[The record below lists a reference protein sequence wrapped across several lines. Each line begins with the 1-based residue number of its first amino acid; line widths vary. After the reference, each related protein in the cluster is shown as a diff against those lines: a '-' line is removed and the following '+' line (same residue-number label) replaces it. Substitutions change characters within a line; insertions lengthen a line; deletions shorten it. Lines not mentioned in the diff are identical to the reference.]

1 MGAVED
7 GSVMDFEDQSDSF
20 DGQETGGVDSAGASE
35 TVLPA
40 GNEVVTLPPGLS
52 LEGLEVNGRDLVI
65 LLSDGSRIVVPDGA
79 VFVPQIIVDGVA
91 VPPLNIAQLLTGND
105 PEPAAGASQ
114 SSGGN
119 FADDEGAI
127 QDAFDL
133 GDLLPFTT
141 FGFPE
146 DTEEEIIP
154 FSDEEPEVVIQTP
167 NDPVGSQ
174 DAVASVDEAGLPE
187 RGDGEQGEPEG
198 TDEPSNSETTT
209 GTIVFDAPDG
219 LESIT
224 INGQPVTSVGQTVST
239 PLGTL
244 TITSINLATGEIGF
258 SYTLEDN
265 TLGEESDVFDVVVE
279 DVDGDQATAA
289 LTIDIVD
296 DAPIAADDVGVVP
309 AGSHDPITGDVLVN
323 DVPGADGYATDGAV
337 LEFGNESGT
346 VEPGSSLQG
355 EYGVLTLNPDGT
367 YTYVR
372 DVNTPGGVED
382 TFTYTIVDQDG
393 STSSATLVIEIGDAP
408 DQITGVPRTGEGTVV
423 EEGGLP
429 TRGDEPAGTGEIADN
444 DAGNNSD
451 PSETTGSTITFNSP
465 DGLASVT
472 LGGVEIDPENL
483 PQIVLDNGT
492 GTLVVTGFTYDPV
505 TGDGSI
511 DYEFTL
517 DDNTSGDDTSFDFE
531 ITVIDLD
538 GDVATDTL
546 TINVVDDEPEAEDDS
561 GSQSQ
566 EDAPITVD
574 VFDNDTPGADDVA
587 LGTITVVEG
596 SLTGDGTLVNNGDG
610 TFTYTPAPGEEGD
623 GGEEGEGGT
632 ISFDYTITDGDGDVS
647 TATVTIDLLPDSTP
661 EIGINEL
668 GAAGEDTVDEAGL
681 PARGSE
687 PAGSDEASD
696 SETSSGIIAIETGND
711 TVGSLVING
720 VDVTNGGTVTTGK
733 GELVVTLSGG
743 TYSYTYTLTDNTLSD
758 PDTDDFTLELADSD
772 GDTASTTLTINIQ
785 DDVPQ
790 ARDDTAAQ
798 SEEDAPVTVDVFAN
812 DTPGADGVD
821 LSSIEVVPGSLNGA
835 GTLVNNGDGTFTYT
849 PAPGEEGTDGG
860 EQGLGPVTFDYT
872 ITDGDGDVS
881 TATVTITLL
890 PDSTPEIGINEL
902 GAEGEDLVDEAG
914 LPARGAEP
922 AGSDEASDSETSS
935 GIIAIETGNDTV
947 GSLVINGVDV
957 TNGGTITTANGE
969 LVVTLSGGVYS
980 YTYTLT
986 DNTLNDPDSDD
997 FSLTVTDSDGDTAS
1011 TTLVV
1016 VIADDTPSAQDDSN
1030 AIGAGEFGPVGGNVL
1045 GNDTEGADGADVTSF
1060 SGTGGTG
1067 NPGDTISGD
1076 FGTLTIAADGTY
1088 SYTRN
1093 PGTPGGVSDTFT
1105 YTITDG
1111 DGDTATANLIITIA
1125 DAPTTLDLPVA
1136 GEAGT
1141 QVEEDGLAGPP
1152 AGSDAASDS
1161 EFTTGTFTF
1170 AAPDGPAVVTIDGVA
1185 VTSVGQTFTGAFG
1198 TLTIDAIADGSITY
1212 TYELTAA
1219 TNGDNTSDGF
1229 VVRVTDQDGDFSED
1243 TLEIAI
1249 VDDVPTANADV
1260 DSVTEDGPTA
1270 ASGNLLTGVD
1280 IAVPDANATDG
1291 VADVT
1296 GADGATVTGV
1306 AAGDT
1311 GSDVNGNVGGN
1322 VVGTYGE
1329 IGVLANGDYLY
1340 ILDNQNPAV
1349 QGLDSTETL
1358 TEVFTYTI
1366 TDGDGDT
1373 STTTLTITIN
1383 GQDDPVV
1390 INGLDLDGPEVLVDE
1405 DDLPDGSSPD
1415 AGGLTQSGTFTVTSA
1430 DGLVSL
1436 TVGGVE
1442 VFAGSITYPV
1452 TIDDPTYGLLTITGV
1467 TPATD
1472 GDGDVV
1478 SATVAYTYV
1487 LEDNS
1492 LLHTVGND
1500 GSFTD
1505 SFAVVATD
1513 TDGSTDTDS
1522 LDVVVIDDTPS
1533 ANPDSDSVTEDGP
1546 LTADGNVLTG
1556 TGGSDANATDGVADV
1571 AGADGATVT
1580 AVAFG
1585 MTDGT
1590 VGTALAG
1597 AYGTLT
1603 LNADGS
1609 YSYELDNSNPLVQGL
1624 DSQETLTEVFDY
1636 TITDGDGDT
1645 ASTTLTITINGAD
1658 DGVTI
1663 NGLDL
1668 DPAELTVDEDD
1679 LADGSSPDAGE
1690 LTQTGSFTI
1699 TGPDG
1704 LASIT
1709 AGGQTVWTDTG
1720 GFVAGQTVTTA
1731 IGTFEIT
1738 GVTPTTT
1745 DANGD
1750 VTEATVT
1757 FSYTLDDNTLTHS
1770 SAGEDTILESFAIS
1784 ATDTD
1789 GSSDNASVDVLV
1801 IDDIPDVSLADAN
1814 APTLVTD
1821 DSDIG
1826 GRVGAT
1832 DTDNFAGLFSTVF
1845 GADGPAAADATVY
1858 SLSINGGDGTDSGLN
1873 DTLTGEDIL
1882 LRLNGDTIEGYL
1894 ATSGDLAFTLELNPA
1909 TGDITQTQLRA
1920 IEHDDPIDPD
1930 ETEAS
1935 GAAETLNAG
1944 LLSLTATVTDGDGD
1958 VDSETIDI
1966 SGSFA
1971 FEDDGPGFN
1980 SIVVGIPL
1988 DEDDLVPAGNGD
2000 TAAGD
2005 DFSTSLRTFTYDVD
2019 FGADGANA
2027 DEITASFIGADGTD
2041 PGTGPLTLSSGGDPV
2056 IFDWDPAT
2064 NTLTGYTT
2072 DINDPVL
2079 TMVFDLGAG
2088 TMTLEYLKPLDH
2100 PSTDADG
2107 ANDGP
2112 ETGYE
2117 DNIELNFEVVIT
2129 DGDGDTATFPL
2140 SLNIDDDLA
2149 IALADSEI
2157 QLTENE
2163 AFTIDA
2169 LDNDAFG
2176 ADGVDTTDAGKVF
2189 VSTQATQGTVTYDPG
2204 TGLFTYTPDPGA
2216 GSLQNT
2222 SDFFE
2227 YTIIDGDG
2235 DASTARVDV
2244 TLQPDSEPS
2253 PNEDVATVDD
2263 DGLVGGNP
2271 LSTTGDLDANIGDDP
2286 GDTSEASYTGIV
2298 PVDVGNDGPA
2308 TVSFVP
2314 GLNGSTAA
2322 IGQETVT
2329 YSVTGN
2335 LLTATVT
2342 GGTRDGTDLF
2352 TVEITDTE
2360 TGAYVVT
2367 LLDNVL
2373 HDAGSDEN
2381 DAFASIDLLV
2391 TDSEGD
2397 TTISNL
2403 GIVFDDDGPTATD
2416 NSASVT
2422 EGGIVG
2428 GNVLTDD
2435 DGAGTDAAGADD
2447 YAPTGAINRI
2457 DSVNEGT
2464 NQTTVDGSGNL
2475 ILAGEFG
2482 TLTINVDTGV
2492 YSYSSDA
2499 NATNVDAQEVFT
2511 YTIVDGDGDEATAT
2525 LTIDIDDVS
2534 ADVSDNDAI
2543 VNEAGLPIGSDPTSD
2558 SETFD
2563 TGQITVV
2570 GAAGTLVYNLLSPAT
2585 GTYGTLVLNP
2595 TTGEYTYTLVTP
2607 FSDTIDENGPNVVN
2621 GAESFDYEVRDTL
2634 GNLLGTG
2641 TIDVSIVDDVPT
2653 ATDQAN
2659 IDVAEDAVGTI
2670 GGNVVTDGTPDT
2682 PGADGA
2688 TVTAITIDG
2697 NETAVPQDGND
2708 AVVVTANGTYTIDM
2722 DGNWTFD
2729 PSPNLDH
2736 TNGDIDAT
2744 FTYTLTDGDGDF
2756 DTAVQPITIT
2766 DGEGPTAGP
2775 PISLALDDSNLADGS
2790 NPAGPDSSSDT
2801 ITFTPGSDDIASIVF
2816 GDVSGLGGGLDWVRV
2831 SDTQITGSDGGRL
2844 VVTLDLSVLNNV
2856 ATVTATLNDNY
2867 DDHPLVNSPDVVDL
2881 GDVDVVATD
2890 IDGDTASA
2898 TVSISVDDDEPT
2910 VTASA
2915 PDTGALTVDETDFTT
2930 DATADFSGLFTPDF
2944 NADNPGTLGGYTL
2957 AINPGTT
2964 GLVDTATG
2972 EAVVLVLNAGVV
2984 EGRTDTTGEL
2994 VFIVSVDTAGVVEL
3008 DQLRAVEHPVT
3019 TDPNDPIG
3027 FAADDLITL
3036 SATVTD
3042 SDGDTDT
3049 ATVGIAG
3056 GMTFLDDGP
3065 SISNADLGSSVDVDE
3080 TDGLPTS
3087 DTSAASIV
3095 SFIPDFGADD
3105 DGGTAFTL
3113 TVADPNSGLA
3123 TADGDFPITL
3133 VQTSP
3138 TVITGQFNDG
3148 GGVQDAFTVTI
3159 NPDGTVTL
3167 TQLVALEHLIDGD
3180 DSAGEHDD
3188 TLSLGGKI
3196 DATVTIT
3203 DGDGD
3208 TANATVAIG
3217 AGLTFFDDGPSV
3229 TLSGSNPDLQ
3239 VSDADLATDASLS
3252 FAGAFTFDGGTDG
3265 TQSTDY
3271 ALSVTDGT
3279 ASGLFD
3285 TATGNE
3291 VFLFLESGVVVGRE
3305 GGPTG
3310 QIVFTVTVAS
3320 DGTVELDQLRAVDHS
3335 LSTLD
3340 GANATLL
3347 ADNLVQLTATITDN
3361 DGDTDSA
3368 TLDIGSD
3375 LLFADDTPTAAVTET
3390 AFLDDDTQTDG
3401 NPGGPDDQDPDEANL
3416 TGTLVDPVE
3425 GFGNDGGTVAF
3436 ATTGAPAGFQYVASG
3451 SDILIQ
3457 QDQGSGFITVVTV
3470 TLDPNT
3476 GAYTVTQNANILHTD
3491 DGNNDENEQTFTL
3504 SATLTDGDGDTDTT
3518 SLTIVVDDDTPIAVD
3533 GNSAGVVDE
3542 DGLTGGID
3550 GGTGDVPGT
3559 DTVATGS
3566 VSSFFSA
3573 GADAPLTYSLSTD
3586 TSGLGAFTS
3595 GGVAVTYSVS
3605 GNTLTASA
3613 GTTPVFTLVLDSST
3627 GDWTFTL
3634 LAPLDHAAGGD
3645 ENDLFFDFAGLII
3658 ATDADGDEVLATAAV
3673 ASVRINDDTPVAV
3686 NDTNALGEDTAS
3698 VGGNILTDPTADG
3711 FGADGAGDPAITA
3724 ISGSGGAGTVGGSTT
3739 GTWGT
3744 LDLAADG
3751 TYTYNLDTALVQG
3764 LDDGETETD
3773 TFTYAIVDADGD
3785 TSTATLTITINGAND
3800 APVANADTNW
3810 TIEDAAAPI
3819 TGNVLQTIAHNGAPD
3834 GNPRGD
3840 VADIDVDVEPLTV
3853 TTVGTFVG
3861 TYGTLTL
3868 NSDGSYSYALD
3879 NNNPAVQALS
3889 PGDAPLTDSF
3899 NYTAT
3904 DGDLTD
3910 SSTLTISI
3918 FGENDAPVV
3927 GTATVATSDE
3937 GLPGGLPDTNG
3948 TPTDTTDLATA
3959 SGNIT
3964 ITDADDTT
3972 FTVTLSVPTETL
3984 SSGGETITWSL
3995 SPDGKTLTG
4004 STVSAGTVLTVVID
4018 DTGAFTVTQS
4028 ARIDHA
4034 DTTTED
4040 VTGFTV
4046 DVSVN
4051 DGTTT
4056 TTQTDAIT
4064 VSLEDDSPVITAPIS
4079 DEQVLN
4085 DPDEAPLV
4093 GDLNFAP
4100 GGDGPGTDM
4109 MIMADVTGLTA
4120 GGQPL
4125 ATSQTGNVLTAYVDN
4140 DNSGTLNAGDLEVF
4154 TITVDPSAGTSGTYT
4169 FDLLV
4174 PLDPEITA
4182 VDIGTDG
4189 AFGVGPSQSVIVSQS
4204 STGDDLVFVTGWE
4217 PDGNGGLFT
4226 GGELTDWLGGGNPDL
4241 NQRADVNGSTAGFG
4255 LGNNNLNA
4263 GEFMRFDFGPL
4274 DDYDG
4279 AGPYT
4284 PPGGTALLNAA
4295 FVTFSVSNFGS
4306 GDVVHF
4312 VAHYTDGTT
4321 EDFTLTGS
4329 GGNSTA
4335 SLTITAPAG
4344 KTLSFV
4350 DVYQE
4355 SGQVKLNLDEVG
4367 TIETTIDVDI
4377 PVSIKLTDG
4386 DGDPVMDD
4394 FVISIFDDAP
4404 DAIDDLTVTTVGG
4417 QDVNAAFVLDFSGSI
4432 NNSELNLQLNAV
4444 KDAAF
4449 ELFETTTGS
4458 VDITLITFSGTAQ
4471 LEGTF
4476 SDFAA
4481 FAAAIDDLNNQLGG
4495 TRSFS
4500 GSTDFTDA
4508 ILEVI
4513 AEYTPSTTASNQVFF
4528 LSDGNP
4534 NQQTGSGGNSL
4545 LDSVATQW
4553 QTFIDDNDVNVTAI
4567 GVGGGIN
4574 TARLQDVDLDGEG
4587 APILAADFEAL
4598 IDTLISAVTPPIGG
4612 NVLTNDIAATNGIEV
4627 VSIVVDGISY
4637 VFDGVNTITP
4647 SSGSPITGTSFT
4659 ATTGFGGELT
4669 FDFSDGSFTYEP
4681 PAVSVPEIENFQY
4694 TVVDGDGDTDT
4705 AILRIDI
4712 AAVSE
4717 PTNFAKNDVVITNA
4731 GTSVAIDEDWLLQN
4745 DTAGT
4750 SIDSV
4755 GNADSG
4761 SVSRS
4766 SGTTTFV
4773 DSGADTGGSFTYA
4786 ASNGSNTDNAFVT
4799 VNREQAGE
4807 SSLDGTSGDD
4817 ILIGRDGANDDIDGG
4832 DGADIMFGGTG
4843 SDDFNIDDGDSNAVV
4858 SGSGDNGTVS
4868 GFDTIVDF
4876 NSSVDDIDFNGTA
4889 VVGSTTSG
4897 TDGTDSTLTIGGQT
4911 VKSHAVSNGIITFDD
4926 QNSFSSALTLST
4938 EGDVAAVVDYLQN
4951 NDIGA
4956 SNSVVAF
4963 VVGSDSYLYF
4973 QDNSSPTLSQD
4984 NLVKLEGVT
4993 LTNVS
4998 SLIGSA
5004 IFPVVL
5010 DLDGDGAEFVGIS
5023 AGVTYDY
5030 DGDGTAE
5037 ATAWVGADDAIL
5049 AYDANGDGTVT
5060 DASEFVFGGEG
5071 FTDLDAIAARYDDN
5085 ADGVLDASDSA
5096 YADFGIWQ
5104 DANQNGVADAGEF
5117 ISLEDAGIISIGLV
5131 SDEVDAEAAGG
5142 DVGIFGSATFTF
5154 ADGTTGI
5161 VADTAFAT
5169 GSANDNDQNRA
5180 ALRTTEVATVA
5191 ALASSL
5197 LMDTGFAFGM
5207 HDNAARHMI
5216 EDPIHDGIAVQEAA
5230 FEMRGE
5236 AFQHVEISSDL
5247 LSQASVDLGSVDF
5260 ASILDSHHGMA
5271 EPAAIQAITQPQS
5284 NVFETIEWTSGFEAS
5299 SASPAPS
5306 PFAGMDVSQA
5316 MEALLILDGSAL
5328 EAVAAIDPVDA
5339 VLAELAAENLLDQ
5352 VIDRFDDQSQTSD
5365 YLMADAAGAAEGLLD
5380 QIVEAGINTTDA
5392 LHAVDQ
5398 QLDEAAA
5405 AAAQA

>member
-1 MGAVED
+1 MN
-7 GSVMDFEDQSDSF
+7 FEDQSASF
-20 DGQETGGVDSAGASE
+20 DGQETGGDEPVATNE

-40 GNEVVTLPPGLS
+40 GNEVVTLPPGTS
-52 LEGLEVNGRDLVI
+52 LEGLEVAGRDLII

-91 VPPLNIAQLLTGND
+91 VPPLNIAQLLTGNE
-105 PEPAAGASQ
+105 PEPAAGQSQ

-154 FSDEEPEVVIQTP
+154 FSDEEPEVLIQTED
-167 NDPVGSQ
+167 DPIGSR

-209 GTIVFDAPDG
+209 GTIAFNAPDG
-219 LESIT
+219 LETVT
-224 INGQPVTSVGQTVST
+224 INGQPITGVGQTVST
-239 PLGTL
+239 PNGTL
-244 TITSINLATGEIGF
+244 TVTSIDLDNGTIGF

-265 TLGEESDVFDVVVE
+265 LIGDGSDVFDVIVE
-279 DVDGDQATAA
+279 DVDGDQATAT
-289 LTIDIVD
+289 LTINIAD

-309 AGSHDPITGDVLVN
+309 AGSHDAITGDVLVN

-346 VEPGSSLQG
+346 VEPGTSLQG

-408 DQITGVPRTGEGTVV
+408 DQITSVPRTGEGTVV

-429 TRGDEPAGTGEIADN
+429 ARGDEPAGTGEIADN
-444 DAGNNSD
+444 DADNNSD

-472 LGGVEIDPENL
+472 LGGVEIDPDNL
-483 PQIVLDNGT
+483 PQTVIDNGT
-492 GTLVVTGFTYDPV
+492 GTLIVTGFTYDPV

-531 ITVIDLD
+531 ITVTDLD

-546 TINVVDDEPEAEDDS
+546 TINVIDDEPEAEDDA
-561 GSQSQ
+561 GSQAE

-587 LGTITVVEG
+587 LGTIEVVEG
-596 SLTGDGTLVNNGDG
+596 SLTGAGTLVNNGDG
-610 TFTYTPAPGEEGD
+610 TFTYTPVPGEEGEA
-623 GGEEGEGGT
+623 GEEGEGGT
-632 ISFDYTITDGDGDVS
+632 VSFDYTITDGDGDVS

-661 EIGINEL
+661 EIGIDEL
-668 GAAGEDTVDEAGL
+668 GAAGEETVDEAGL
-681 PARGSE
+681 PARGNE

-696 SETSSGIIAIETGND
+696 SENASGTIVIDTGNDTVGSLVINGVDVTNGGTVSTDKGDLVVTLSGGEYSYTYTLTDNTLTDPDTDDFSLTVTDSDGDTASTTLTINILDDFPEARDDFETQAEEDAPVTVDVFANDTPGADGVDLSTIEVVPGSLNGLGTLVNNGDGTFTYTPAPGEEGSEQGEEGLGPITFDYTITDGDGDVSTATVTIELLPDSTPEIGIDELGAAGSETVDEAGLPARGTEPPGSNEASDSETASGTIVIETGND

-720 VDVTNGGTVTTGK
+720 VDVTNGGTVTTSK

-743 TYSYTYTLTDNTLSD
+743 EYSYTYTLTDNTL
-758 PDTDDFTLELADSD
+758 T
-772 GDTASTTLTINIQ
+772 
-785 DDVPQ
+785 
-790 ARDDTAAQ
+790 
-798 SEEDAPVTVDVFAN
+798 
-812 DTPGADGVD
+812 
-821 LSSIEVVPGSLNGA
+821 
-835 GTLVNNGDGTFTYT
+835 
-849 PAPGEEGTDGG
+849 
-860 EQGLGPVTFDYT
+860 
-872 ITDGDGDVS
+872 
-881 TATVTITLL
+881 
-890 PDSTPEIGINEL
+890 
-902 GAEGEDLVDEAG
+902 
-914 LPARGAEP
+914 
-922 AGSDEASDSETSS
+922 
-935 GIIAIETGNDTV
+935 
-947 GSLVINGVDV
+947 
-957 TNGGTITTANGE
+957 
-969 LVVTLSGGVYS
+969 
-980 YTYTLT
+980 
-986 DNTLNDPDSDD
+986 DPDSDD

-1011 TTLVV
+1011 TTLVIA
-1016 VIADDTPSAQDDSN
+1016 IADDTPSAEDDANS
-1030 AIGAGEFGPVGGNVL
+1030 IGAGEFGPVGGNVL
-1045 GNDTEGADGADVTSF
+1045 GNDTEGADGAAVTSF
-1060 SGTGGTG
+1060 VGSGTPGS
-1067 NPGDTISGD
+1067 PGDTISGLY
-1076 FGTLTIAADGTY
+1076 GTLTIAADGTY

-1093 PGTPGGVSDTFT
+1093 PDTPGGVEDTFT

-1111 DGDTATANLIITIA
+1111 DGDTATANLVISIA
-1125 DAPTTLDLPVA
+1125 DAPTTLDLPTE

-1141 QVEEDGLAGPP
+1141 VVQEDGLAGPP

-1170 AAPDGPAVVTIDGVA
+1170 TAPDGPATVTIGGVA

-1198 TLTIDAIADGSITY
+1198 TLTIDAIAAGSITY
-1212 TYELTAA
+1212 TYELTTA
-1219 TNGDNTSDGF
+1219 TSGDNTADSF
-1229 VVRVTDQDGDFSED
+1229 VVRVTDNDGDFSED

-1249 VDDVPTANADV
+1249 VDDVPAANADS
-1260 DSVTEDGPTA
+1260 DSVTEDGPLTA
-1270 ASGNLLTGVD
+1270 DGNVITG
-1280 IAVPDANATDG
+1280 IGGSDANSTDG

-1306 AAGDT
+1306 AFGATDGT
-1311 GSDVNGNVGGN
+1311 VGSPISGE
-1322 VVGTYGE
+1322 YGQLTLNADGSYSYE
-1329 IGVLANGDYLY
+1329 LN
-1340 ILDNQNPAV
+1340 NQDDRV

-1358 TEVFTYTI
+1358 TEEFTYTI

-1373 STTTLTITIN
+1373 STTTLTIIIN
-1383 GQDDPVV
+1383 GADDGVV
-1390 INGLDLDGPEVLVDE
+1390 IRGLSLEGPDVIVDE

-1415 AGGLTQSGTFTVTSA
+1415 AGALTQTGTFTVLSP
-1430 DGLVSL
+1430 DGLASL

-1442 VFAGSITYPV
+1442 VFAGGVPYPV
-1452 TIDDPTYGLLTITGV
+1452 TIDDPAYGLLTITGV
-1467 TPATD
+1467 TPVTD
-1472 GDGDVV
+1472 SDGDVV
-1478 SATVAYTYV
+1478 SATIAYTYV
-1487 LEDNS
+1487 LQDNS
-1492 LLHTVGND
+1492 LLHTGAD
-1500 GSFTD
+1500 DFEFTD
-1505 SFAVVATD
+1505 SFPVVATD
-1513 TDGSTDTDS
+1513 SDGSTDTDS
-1522 LDVVVIDDTPS
+1522 LDIVIVDDTPN
-1533 ANPDSDSVTEDGP
+1533 ANADSDSVTEDGP

-1556 TGGSDANATDGVADV
+1556 TGGGDANATDGVADV

-1585 MTDGT
+1585 TSDGT
-1590 VGTALAG
+1590 VGTGLAG

-1609 YSYELDNSNPLVQGL
+1609 YEYTLDNDNPLVQGL

-1679 LADGSSPDAGE
+1679 LADGSSPDAPA
-1690 LTQTGSFTI
+1690 LTQTGSFTVV
-1699 TGPDG
+1699 GQDG
-1704 LASIT
+1704 LAQIT
-1709 AGGQTVWTDTG
+1709 AGGLVVWTDAG
-1720 GFVAGQTVTTA
+1720 GFVPGQTVTTA
-1731 IGTFEIT
+1731 IGRFEIT
-1738 GVTPTTT
+1738 GVTPTAT

-1789 GSSDNASVDVLV
+1789 GSNDTASVDVLV
-1801 IDDIPDVSLADAN
+1801 IDDIPDVSASGED

-1821 DSDIG
+1821 DSDVG
-1826 GRVGAT
+1826 SRGGAT
-1832 DTDNFAGLFSTVF
+1832 DTGNFAGLFTTEF
-1845 GADGPAAADATVY
+1845 GADGPATVDGTVY
-1858 SLSINGGDGTDSGLN
+1858 SLTINGGDGTDSGLD
-1873 DTLTGEDIL
+1873 DTLTGESIL

-1894 ATSGDLAFTLELNPA
+1894 ETSGDLAFTLALNPA

-1920 IEHDDPIDPD
+1920 VVHDDPVDPD

-1935 GAAETLNAG
+1935 GAAETLAAN
-1944 LLSLTATVTDGDGD
+1944 LISLTATVTDGDGD
-1958 VDSETIDI
+1958 VDSESIDV

-1980 SIVVGIPL
+1980 SIVIGIPL
-1988 DEDDLVPAGNGD
+1988 DEDDLVPDGNGD
-2000 TAAGD
+2000 SAAGD
-2005 DFSTSLRTFTYDVD
+2005 DSSTSLRTFTYDVD

-2027 DEITASFIGADGTD
+2027 DEITASFVGADGTD
-2041 PGTGPLTLSSGGDPV
+2041 PSTGPLTLTSGGDPV
-2056 IFDWDPAT
+2056 IFDWNPAT

-2079 TMVFDLGAG
+2079 TMVFDLVAG

-2117 DNIELNFEVVIT
+2117 DNLELNFEVVIT

-2140 SLNIDDDLA
+2140 SLNIDDDMA
-2149 IALADSEI
+2149 IALADSET

-2176 ADGVDTTDAGKVF
+2176 ADGVETTDAGKVF
-2189 VSTQATQGTVTYDPG
+2189 VSTQAGQGTVTYDPG
-2204 TGLFTYTPDPGA
+2204 TGLFTYTPDAGA
-2216 GSLQNT
+2216 GSNGNT
-2222 SDFFE
+2222 ADFFE

-2244 TLQPDSEPS
+2244 TLQPDSEPRGG
-2253 PNEDVATVDD
+2253 EVEATVDD
-2263 DGLVGGNP
+2263 DGLAGNNP
-2271 LSTTGDLDANIGDDP
+2271 LSNTGDLDANQFDDP
-2286 GDTSEASYTGIV
+2286 SDTSEASFTGTLSF
-2298 PVDVGNDGPA
+2298 DVGNDTPA
-2308 TVSFVP
+2308 TISFATTV
-2314 GLNGSTAA
+2314 NGSTAL

-2329 YSVTGN
+2329 YTVVGN

-2352 TVEITDTE
+2352 TVEITDTA
-2360 TGAYVVT
+2360 TGDYVVT
-2367 LLDNVL
+2367 LLENVL
-2373 HDAGSDEN
+2373 HDAGNDEN
-2381 DAFASIDLLV
+2381 DAFASIDFTV
-2391 TDSEGD
+2391 SDSEGD
-2397 TTISNL
+2397 TAISNL
-2403 GIVFDDDGPTATD
+2403 GITFDDDAPTATD
-2416 NSASVT
+2416 NTASVT
-2422 EGGIVG
+2422 EGGMTG
-2428 GNVLTDD
+2428 GNALSDD
-2435 DGAGTDAAGADD
+2435 DGSGVDAPGADD
-2447 YAPTGAINRI
+2447 YALAGAINRI
-2457 DSVNEGT
+2457 DSVNAGT

-2475 ILAGEFG
+2475 VLAGEFG
-2482 TLTINVDTGV
+2482 TLTINVNTGV
-2492 YSYSSDA
+2492 YSYDSNA
-2499 NATNVDAQEVFT
+2499 NSTNTDAQDIFT

-2558 SETFD
+2558 SEIFD
-2563 TGQITVV
+2563 TGQITVT
-2570 GAAGTLVYNLLSPAT
+2570 GGAGTLVYNLLSPST
-2585 GTYGTLVLNP
+2585 GTFGTLVLNP
-2595 TTGEYTYTLVTP
+2595 TTGEYTYTLNTP
-2607 FSDTIDENGPNVVN
+2607 FTDTVDENGPNVVN

-2641 TIDVSIVDDVPT
+2641 SIDVSIIDDVPT

-2682 PGADGA
+2682 EGADGA

-2697 NETAVPQDGND
+2697 NETAVPQDGSD
-2708 AVVVTANGTYTIDM
+2708 ATVVNTNGTYTIDM

-2729 PSPNLDH
+2729 PNPNLDH
-2736 TNGDIDAT
+2736 SSGDIDAT

-2766 DGEGPTAGP
+2766 DGADPMAGP
-2775 PISLALDDSNLADGS
+2775 NISLALDDQNLADGS
-2790 NPAGPDSSSDT
+2790 TPAGPDSDSDT
-2801 ITFTPGSDDIASIVF
+2801 IIFTPGSDDIDSIVF
-2816 GDVSGLGGGLDWVRV
+2816 GDVSGLGGGLTWVRV
-2831 SDTQITGSDGGRL
+2831 SDTEITGSDGGRL
-2844 VVTLDLSVLNNV
+2844 VVTLDLSVTNNI

-2867 DDHPLVNSPDVVDL
+2867 DDHPTIDVDDLVDL
-2881 GDVDVVATD
+2881 GDVDVIATD
-2890 IDGDTASA
+2890 IDGDTASS
-2898 TVSISVDDDEPT
+2898 TVGVSVSDDLPSITAGTPSADE
-2910 VTASA
+2910 
-2915 PDTGALTVDETDFTT
+2915 LTVDETDLAT
-2930 DATADFSGLFTPDF
+2930 DATADFSTLFTSSF
-2944 NADNPGTLGGYTL
+2944 NADNPGTPVAYELG
-2957 AINPGTT
+2957 INAGTT
-2964 GLVDTATG
+2964 GLVDVATG
-2972 EAVVLVLNAGVV
+2972 EAVELRLNGDVVEGFSATGGVVLTVSVDAAGVV
-2984 EGRTDTTGEL
+2984 T
-2994 VFIVSVDTAGVVEL
+2994 L
-3008 DQLRAVEHPVT
+3008 DQQRAVAHSNSS
-3019 TDPNDPIG
+3019 DPNDPAT
-3027 FAADDLITL
+3027 FAAADLITL
-3036 SATVTD
+3036 TATIVD
-3042 SDGDTDT
+3042 SDGDTASAT
-3049 ATVGIAG
+3049 ANIAG
-3056 GMTFLDDGP
+3056 AMTFLDDGP
-3065 SISNADLGSSVDVDE
+3065 DAVV
-3080 TDGLPTS
+3080 TD
-3087 DTSAASIV
+3087 A
-3095 SFIPDFGADD
+3095 
-3105 DGGTAFTL
+3105 
-3113 TVADPNSGLA
+3113 VADM
-3123 TADGDFPITL
+3123 L
-3133 VQTSP
+3133 VLDESP
-3138 TVITGQFNDG
+3138 LPV
-3148 GGVQDAFTVTI
+3148 
-3159 NPDGTVTL
+3159 
-3167 TQLVALEHLIDGD
+3167 
-3180 DSAGEHDD
+3180 
-3188 TLSLGGKI
+3188 
-3196 DATVTIT
+3196 
-3203 DGDGD
+3203 DGDGIRTVSAD
-3208 TANATVAIG
+3208 LADNFGATIDYGADG
-3217 AGLTFFDDGPSV
+3217 AGSVAYALLLSADGIGSGLFALGTNGAQGDEILLSLSGDTVTGSAGGTDYFTITVDAITGDLTFTQLENIWHADDADADDLETLTLDGAGEFLRIEQTVTDRDGDSDSATIELGDGVFKIEDDGPSV
-3229 TLSGSNPDLQ
+3229 TLNGSNPDLQ

-3305 GGPTG
+3305 GSATG

-3320 DGTVELDQLRAVDHS
+3320 NGTVELDQLRAVDHS

-3361 DGDTDSA
+3361 DGDTASE

-3375 LLFADDTPTAAVTET
+3375 LLFADDTPTAAATET
-3390 AFLDDDTQTDG
+3390 AFLDDDTQAGG
-3401 NPGGPDDQDPDEANL
+3401 NPGGPGDQDPDESNL

-3491 DGNNDENEQTFTL
+3491 DGNNDENDQTFTL

-3518 SLTIVVDDDTPIAVD
+3518 SLTIVVDDDTPTPQEDV
-3533 GNSAGVVDE
+3533 SAGTVDE
-3542 DGLTGGID
+3542 DGLADGIE

-3566 VSSFFSA
+3566 VTGFFSA
-3573 GADAPLTYSLSTD
+3573 GADSPLTYSLSTD
-3586 TSGLGAFTS
+3586 TSGLGSFTS

-3613 GTTPVFTLVLDSST
+3613 GGTPVFTLVLDATT
-3627 GDWTFTL
+3627 GEWTFTL
-3634 LAPLDHAAGGD
+3634 LAPLDHATGGD
-3645 ENDLFFDFAGLII
+3645 ENDLFFDFGGLVI
-3658 ATDADGDEVLATAAV
+3658 ATDTDGDEVVATAAI

-3686 NDTNALGEDTAS
+3686 NDTNALSEDTTS

-3711 FGADGAGDPAITA
+3711 FGADGAGSPAITA

-3744 LDLAADG
+3744 LDLASDG
-3751 TYTYNLDTALVQG
+3751 TYTYNLNTTLVQG

-3773 TFTYAIVDADGD
+3773 TFTYTIIDADGD

-3819 TGNVLQTIAHNGAPD
+3819 TGNVLQTVAHNGAPD

-3840 VADIDVDVEPLTV
+3840 VADVDVDIEPLTV
-3853 TTVGTFVG
+3853 TTVGTFNG
-3861 TYGTLTL
+3861 TYGVLTL
-3868 NSDGSYSYALD
+3868 NSDGSYSYRLFTEVE
-3879 NNNPAVQALS
+3879 NPTAFAAVQALS
-3889 PGDAPLTDSF
+3889 PGDTPLSDSF

-3937 GLPGGLPDTNG
+3937 GLPGGLPDTTGN
-3948 TPTDTTDLATA
+3948 PTDTTNSATA
-3959 SGNIT
+3959 NGSIS
-3964 ITDADDTT
+3964 ITDADDST
-3972 FTVTLSVPTETL
+3972 FTVTLSVPTDTL

-4046 DVSVN
+4046 DVNVN

-4064 VSLEDDSPVITAPIS
+4064 VNLEDDSPEITSPIS
-4079 DEQVLN
+4079 DEQALN
-4085 DPDEAPLV
+4085 DPDVAPLV

-4100 GGDGPGTDM
+4100 GGDGPGVDM
-4109 MIMADVTGLTA
+4109 MIMADVSGLTA

-4125 ATSQTGNVLTAYVDN
+4125 ITSQTGNVLTAFVDN
-4140 DNSGTLNAGDLEVF
+4140 DNSGTLNAGDLEIF

-4174 PLDPEITA
+4174 PLDPEISA

-4279 AGPYT
+4279 PGSYT

-4295 FVTFSVSNFGS
+4295 YVTFSISNFGS

-4312 VAHYTDGTT
+4312 VAHYTDGST
-4321 EDFTLTGS
+4321 ESFTFTGS
-4329 GGNSTA
+4329 GGNSTITQ
-4335 SLTITAPAG
+4335 TITAPAG
-4344 KTLSFV
+4344 KTLAFV
-4350 DVYQE
+4350 DAYQE

-4367 TIETTIDVDI
+4367 TIESTIDVDI
-4377 PVSIKLTDG
+4377 PVSLKLTDG

-4394 FVISIFDDAP
+4394 FVINIFDDAP
-4404 DAIDDLTVTTVGG
+4404 DAIDDVTTTTVGG
-4417 QDVNAAFVLDFSGSI
+4417 QDINAAFVLDFSGSI
-4432 NNSELNLQLNAV
+4432 NNSELNLQLTAV

-4449 ELFETTTGS
+4449 ELFESTNGS
-4458 VDITLITFSGTAQ
+4458 VDITLITFSGTAN
-4471 LEGTF
+4471 LEGSF
-4476 SDFAA
+4476 SDFAT

-4495 TRSFS
+4495 TRTFS
-4500 GSTDFTDA
+4500 GNTDFTAA
-4508 ILEVI
+4508 IQEVL

-4534 NQQTGSGGNSL
+4534 NEQTGSGGNSL

-4587 APILAADFEAL
+4587 APILASDFEDL
-4598 IDTLISAVTPPIGG
+4598 IDTLIEAVTPPIGG
-4612 NVLTNDIAATNGIEV
+4612 NVLTNDVAATNGIEV
-4627 VSIVVDGISY
+4627 VSIVVDGVSY

-4659 ATTGFGGELT
+4659 VTTGFGGVLT
-4669 FDFSDGSFTYEP
+4669 FDFSDGSYTYEP
-4681 PAVSVPEIENFQY
+4681 PAIAVPEIENFQY
-4694 TVVDGDGDTDT
+4694 TVVDGDGDTDS
-4705 AILRIDI
+4705 AILRVDI
-4712 AAVSE
+4712 TAVSE
-4717 PTNFAKNDVVITNA
+4717 DPNFAKNDVVITNRGSTVPIDEAWLLANDDA
-4731 GTSVAIDEDWLLQN
+4731 GTV
-4745 DTAGT
+4745 
-4750 SIDSV
+4750 IDSV
-4755 GNADSG
+4755 GNATSG
-4761 SVSRS
+4761 SVARS
-4766 SGTTTFV
+4766 GGTTTFT
-4773 DSGADTGGSFTYA
+4773 DTGDAGGGFTYS
-4786 ASNGSNTDNAFVT
+4786 ASNGSNSNNAFVT

-4858 SGSGDNGTVS
+4858 GGSGDNGTVS

-4876 NSSVDDIDFNGTA
+4876 DSSVDDIDFNGTA

-4926 QNSFSSALTLST
+4926 QNSFSSALTLAS
-4938 EGDVAAVVDYLQN
+4938 ESDVAAVVDYLQG
-4951 NDIGA
+4951 NDIGS

-4963 VVGSDSYLYF
+4963 VVGSDTYVYF

-5010 DLDGDGAEFVGIS
+5010 DLDGDGVEFVGIN

-5030 DGDGTAE
+5030 DGDGNAE

-5060 DASEFVFGGEG
+5060 DASEFVFGGDG
-5071 FTDLDAIAARYDDN
+5071 LSDLEAVAARYDSN
-5085 ADGVLDASDSA
+5085 GDGVLDASDSA

-5104 DANQNGVADAGEF
+5104 DVDQDGVADAGEF
-5117 ISLEDAGIISIGLV
+5117 TSLADAGIVSIGLV
-5131 SDEVDAEAAGG
+5131 SNEVDAEAANG
-5142 DVGIFGSATFTF
+5142 DVGIFGSSSFTF
-5154 ADGTTGI
+5154 ADGSTGV

-5169 GSANDNDQNRA
+5169 GASNDNDQNRTNQ
-5180 ALRTTEVATVA
+5180 RTAEVATVA
-5191 ALASSL
+5191 ALASSV
-5197 LMDTGFAFGM
+5197 LMDAGFDFGM
-5207 HDNAARHMI
+5207 YDNAARHLI
-5216 EDPIHDGIAVQEAA
+5216 EDPLEVGVSTDVAAFDMSGIAIQ
-5230 FEMRGE
+5230 
-5236 AFQHVEISSDL
+5236 
-5247 LSQASVDLGSVDF
+5247 SVDF
-5260 ASILDSHHGMA
+5260 GGDSSFDSSIGSSAHDFVSIIGSYDGVA
-5271 EPAAIQAITQPQS
+5271 EPAGIQTISQPQP
-5284 NVFETIEWTSGFEAS
+5284 NVLEAIEWEGGAGTSSGLS
-5299 SASPAPS
+5299 SSPAFS
-5306 PFAGMDVSQA
+5306 GMDVAQA
-5316 MEALLILDGSAL
+5316 MEALLVLD
-5328 EAVAAIDPVDA
+5328 AAAPDTAAAEIDPAGA
-5339 VLAELAAENLLDQ
+5339 VLADLAAENLLDQ
-5352 VIDRFDDQSQTSD
+5352 VIDRFSEQSQTSD
-5365 YLMADAAGAAEGLLD
+5365 YLLADANGAAEGLLD
-5380 QIVEAGINTTDA
+5380 QMLEPAIKSADA
-5392 LHAVDQ
+5392 IHAVDQ